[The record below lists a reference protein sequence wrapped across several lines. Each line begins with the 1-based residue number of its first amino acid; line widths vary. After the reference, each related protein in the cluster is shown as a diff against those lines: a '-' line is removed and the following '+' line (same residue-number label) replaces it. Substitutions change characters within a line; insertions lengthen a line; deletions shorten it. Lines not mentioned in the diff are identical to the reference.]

1 MWAALFCC
9 HKPKLKKKIFFRL
22 IWLRKP
28 GLKIENVTG
37 PRESLAIINS
47 YEEIIKTQNKK
58 TKENVAKHGKMLKKF
73 RYTEDFIIKMRPRRS
88 SIYFKIGL

>member
-1 MWAALFCC
+1 M
-9 HKPKLKKKIFFRL
+9 
-22 IWLRKP
+22 
-28 GLKIENVTG
+28 
-37 PRESLAIINS
+37 AIINS